1 MLIGR
6 ISVRSTSDLSV
17 VTSKIVNYEKATYM
31 ADMTTYYEKAAL
43 VGDPSSSGIST
54 VISNEY
60 VEEIIVAHGM
70 EDVRTKFS
78 GGGYSSWM

>member
-1 MLIGR
+1 
-6 ISVRSTSDLSV
+6 
-17 VTSKIVNYEKATYM
+17 M